1 MKAKNYSKVHAI
13 PRSSGLKPMARSIGS
28 RSHPALARQ
37 VMRNPT
43 TRAVCL
49 NILEKDIQKDL
60 TKIASKSQHS
70 SCLRETTLSALENF
84 SWEKLHSELRLTAPT
99 FFRVLEGCVN
109 VRRRRRVA
117 KRVRKVNLPML
128 FLGVCA
134 ALLLRHRNRNLNLVQ
149 RIISLILHS
158 GHAGK
163 KVHVCTCIYM
173 YVYIAVC
180 TYVSMLVDEMLTLM

>member
-37 VMRNPT
+37 VIRNPT

-117 KRVRKVNLPML
+117 KRVRKVNLPRNSAV
-128 FLGVCA
+128 LGVCA

-163 KVHVCTCIYM
+163 KVHVHVCTCIYM
-173 YVYIAVC
+173 CILLCVHMC
-180 TYVSMLVDEMLTLM
+180 QCS